1 MKQEMTFNVNGEQYI
16 VRVDIRRTLLEV
28 LRETLGLTGTKEMCN
43 KGDCGG
49 CTVIMDGRPV
59 LSCLVLA
66 VEAQGKKIVT
76 IEGLADGYK
85 LHPIQQAFVE
95 AGAIQ
100 CGYCTP
106 GFIMSAKA
114 LLDRNSHPTE
124 DEIKEGIANNICRC
138 TGYVQIIEAIQ
149 AASKADRIQVGD
161 RGGREEMTQAYSEV
175 RRGKR
180 RSDNEGIHLKANRPK
195 TLGGKR

>member
-1 MKQEMTFNVNGEQYI
+1 MKQEMTFNVNGEQHT
-16 VRVDIRRTLLEV
+16 VKVDIRRTLLEV

-49 CTVIMDGRPV
+49 CTVIMDGRPI
-59 LSCLVLA
+59 LSCLTLA
-66 VEAQGKKIVT
+66 VEAQNKEIVT
-76 IEGLADGYK
+76 IEGVADGYT
-85 LHPIQQAFVE
+85 LHPVQQAFVE
-95 AGAIQ
+95 KGAIQ

-114 LLDRNSHPTE
+114 LLDRNPNPTE

-149 AASKADRIQVGD
+149 AAAKA
-161 RGGREEMTQAYSEV
+161 GR
-175 RRGKR
+175 R
-180 RSDNEGIHLKANRPK
+180 
-195 TLGGKR
+195 